1 VVDSVVFGTYMEGLV
16 QMRAVNCV
24 RVSVCVV
31 PREALKMIW
40 RKAVKRHGRLFHSDH
55 PELVMSEEAA
65 VTVARSAASGAVR
78 PGVGAAARVGD
89 RHLYGRSGKPVKKT
103 ALPSSSGIKSVVSA
117 TLTVLIPYTYQ
128 SVGVSTHLYMVCS
141 A

>member
-31 PREALKMIW
+31 AREALKMIW

-65 VTVARSAASGAVR
+65 VTAARSDQAWSLAQAWVAVVKVAR
-78 PGVGAAARVGD
+78 
-89 RHLYGRSGKPVKKT
+89 
-103 ALPSSSGIKSVVSA
+103 
-117 TLTVLIPYTYQ
+117 
-128 SVGVSTHLYMVCS
+128 
-141 A
+141 